1 MNPTLVVLAAGMGSR
16 YGGIKQL
23 EAVGPC
29 GETLMD
35 YSVFD
40 ALRAGFDRV
49 VFTIRRDIEKAFR
62 EQIGHRYESR
72 VSVDYTYQ
80 ELADLPDGFPVPEG
94 RTKPWGTGHA
104 VLAAASRVHEPFAV
118 INADDFYG
126 ASAFASLSTFLRGA
140 NSDLACALVG
150 YTLRGTLS
158 EHGTVSRGLCSVDA
172 QGLLESIV
180 ELSKVERRGRGACYP
195 HQDGRV
201 VDLAGDEIVS
211 MNLWGFMP
219 RMFDL
224 IRERFIDFLT
234 RSAGSLSAEF
244 YIPSAVN
251 ELMDAGRVRVRVLS
265 GGNQWCG
272 VTYREDL
279 AAAQTTLAGLVKEG
293 AYPAPLWS

>member
-23 EAVGPC
+23 EAVGPG

-49 VFTIRRDIEKAFR
+49 VFIIRRDIEEAFR
-62 EQIGHRYESR
+62 EKIGRRYESR
-72 VSVDYTYQ
+72 VSVDYAFQ
-80 ELADLPDGFPVPEG
+80 ELSDLPEGFRVPEG

-104 VLAAASRVHEPFAV
+104 VLAAASRVSAPFAV

-140 NSDLACALVG
+140 TSGLACALVG

-180 ELSKVERRGRGACYP
+180 ELTKVERSGRGARYP
-195 HQDGRV
+195 HKDGRV
-201 VDLAGDEIVS
+201 VDLTGNEIVS

-224 IRERFIDFLT
+224 IRERFIDFLS
-234 RSAGSLSAEF
+234 RSAGSASAEF

-251 ELMDAGRVRVRVLS
+251 ELMDAARVRVRVLS

-279 AAAQTTLAGLVKEG
+279 AAAQATIGELVKQG
-293 AYPAPLWS
+293 AYPAPLWT

>member
-49 VFTIRRDIEKAFR
+49 VFIIRRDIEEAFR
-62 EQIGHRYESR
+62 EKVGRRYESR
-72 VSVDYTYQ
+72 VSVDYAFQ
-80 ELADLPDGFPVPEG
+80 ELADLPEGFRVPEG

-104 VLAAASRVHEPFAV
+104 VLAAASRVREPFAV

-126 ASAFASLSTFLRGA
+126 ASAFASLATFLRGV

-180 ELSKVERRGRGACYP
+180 ELTKVERHGRGARYP
-195 HQDGRV
+195 HRDGRI
-201 VDLAGDEIVS
+201 VDLTGNEIVS

-224 IRERFIDFLT
+224 IRERFINFLS

-251 ELMDAGRVRVRVLS
+251 ELMDAGRVRVRVLA
-265 GGNQWCG
+265 GGDQWCG

-279 AAAQTTLAGLVKEG
+279 AAAQAALAALVNQG
-293 AYPAPLWS
+293 AYPATLWS